1 MGTIFHHVGSIYE
14 KVEEKK
20 KKNNK
25 IFLLSEVYCN
35 LNWLGCGAFGSVT
48 KTFIFTIHKLEYN
61 AAAATSYPGPYS
73 SYMYI
78 RRERERERQQLYS
91 LRYVR
96 YKVGS
101 SSFGR
106 GACTLIRLGVG
117 KLGPRRRRNT
127 TFQHFVPKRER
138 ARARQ

>member
-73 SYMYI
+73 GYMYI
-78 RRERERERQQLYS
+78 RRERERTPTVIFIEIRSLQSWQQQQLRS
-91 LRYVR
+91 
-96 YKVGS
+96 GS
-101 SSFGR
+101 VH
-106 GACTLIRLGVG
+106 A
-117 KLGPRRRRNT
+117 N
-127 TFQHFVPKRER
+127 
-138 ARARQ
+138 